1 MPILKPI
8 SGHGSTGGIRRY
20 LEKGGRALARD
31 LFNLSYD
38 DRDAGA
44 LGEDAK
50 EACAWDAEM
59 DATRAAF
66 GTDAP
71 WRGKPARTF
80 KHFVLSP
87 DPGDD
92 IDLAALRELACSWAL
107 KHFGDHEI
115 AIVYHDDNARGIP
128 HAHIVVNN
136 ANLRTGYRMQTQH
149 PEDLN
154 RDLQDMAR
162 ERGLSGLSNDRAP
175 ESPSKARGRAGAGG
189 PRSRRSVY
197 LGRAEKEIMRSGGY
211 SWVGDIRARV
221 ALAKTTAGD
230 EAEFLGVLD
239 ALGVHVADNSAKARR
254 DDWVFSL
261 AEEPSKKVSG
271 ERLGFVYGKEMLR
284 RRFERE
290 GAYRPTDAS
299 TARIREAAERALEL
313 NDLSEL
319 SRLSSALETCAK
331 FDVESI
337 EEFGLRMATLERR
350 GQAGGEGYRRL
361 EAARDYMAMNGL
373 MPLKTRYGDDR
384 GARCCRGKLARRP
397 PRGRAT
403 AHPRRR
409 AAAGPAGAVQR
420 EGPEMMVRI
429 EYEGGRTTLFDT
441 LSFTEGSP
449 FSGANMLTE
458 FELEMREEPEKGLWL
473 TANWHQVRDDWRAD
487 APGDGIPA
495 ARRSRGWRF
504 MLASEAEL
512 ERARRV
518 LLDGDEAF
526 ARVRGY
532 LCDAAAICACYREHV
547 GPPSKPLKSQI
558 TDLQRALGRAEVPGV
573 PDGLARL
580 LAQEKE
586 EGADEGARKV
596 KEDWGDVDEE
606 AW

>member
-38 DRDAGA
+38 ERDAGA
-44 LGEDAK
+44 LGNEDK

-189 PRSRRSVY
+189 PRSRRSGY

-221 ALAKTTAGD
+221 ALAKTTARD

-271 ERLGFVYGKEMLR
+271 ERLGFVYGKELLR
-284 RRFERE
+284 RRFARG

-299 TARIREAAERALEL
+299 AARIRAAGMPSAGASARQ
-313 NDLSEL
+313 S
-319 SRLSSALETCAK
+319 SRTWCQFAVSQSPFSGSSRISSSNSVSMFAPENGEPS
-331 FDVESI
+331 VNESVSNSVV
-337 EEFGLRMATLERR
+337 L
-350 GQAGGEGYRRL
+350 
-361 EAARDYMAMNGL
+361 
-373 MPLKTRYGDDR
+373 
-384 GARCCRGKLARRP
+384 P
-397 PRGRAT
+397 PSYSILTIISGPFPCDA
-403 AHPRRR
+403 P
-409 AAAGPAGAVQR
+409 AGPAGVRRRGCAVAR
-420 EGPEMMVRI
+420 PRG
-429 EYEGGRTTLFDT
+429 
-441 LSFTEGSP
+441 
-449 FSGANMLTE
+449 
-458 FELEMREEPEKGLWL
+458 
-473 TANWHQVRDDWRAD
+473 
-487 APGDGIPA
+487 
-495 ARRSRGWRF
+495 ARR
-504 MLASEAEL
+504 ASFL
-512 ERARRV
+512 RQHRARDRPRS
-518 LLDGDEAF
+518 GF
-526 ARVRGY
+526 
-532 LCDAAAICACYREHV
+532 
-547 GPPSKPLKSQI
+547 
-558 TDLQRALGRAEVPGV
+558 
-573 PDGLARL
+573 
-580 LAQEKE
+580 
-586 EGADEGARKV
+586 
-596 KEDWGDVDEE
+596 
-606 AW
+606 

>member
-1 MPILKPI
+1 MEEEAGVAKGKERRVTFRMEGGDYDALCERCERAGLSKSEYLRYLVRIPLSTEANAGDEHRILVDRRALWAMSRELTKWGYHYNQAVHAMNLINFHARHGRVDRDLVAESVPTIERELADVNAAAREMI
-8 SGHGSTGGIRRY
+8 SGHGATGGIRRY

-38 DRDAGA
+38 ERDAGA
-44 LGEDAK
+44 LGDEAK

-221 ALAKTTAGD
+221 ALAKTTARD
-230 EAEFLGVLD
+230 EAEFLGILD

-361 EAARDYMAMNGL
+361 EAARAYIAENGL
-373 MPLKTRYGDDR
+373 MPLKTRYGNGDKR
-384 GARCCRGKLARRP
+384 GEAGDNQRGSRHEDEQQRILAAERQRAQQDQRRE
-397 PRGRAT
+397 RGR
-403 AHPRRR
+403 R
-409 AAAGPAGAVQR
+409 
-420 EGPEMMVRI
+420 
-429 EYEGGRTTLFDT
+429 
-441 LSFTEGSP
+441 
-449 FSGANMLTE
+449 
-458 FELEMREEPEKGLWL
+458 
-473 TANWHQVRDDWRAD
+473 
-487 APGDGIPA
+487 
-495 ARRSRGWRF
+495 
-504 MLASEAEL
+504 
-512 ERARRV
+512 
-518 LLDGDEAF
+518 
-526 ARVRGY
+526 
-532 LCDAAAICACYREHV
+532 
-547 GPPSKPLKSQI
+547 
-558 TDLQRALGRAEVPGV
+558 
-573 PDGLARL
+573 
-580 LAQEKE
+580 
-586 EGADEGARKV
+586 
-596 KEDWGDVDEE
+596 
-606 AW
+606 